1 MKVASFTISRAASV
15 TVSCPCANQSAV
27 TETASGQAMVSPS
40 LSSVSSM
47 PWNPSPLDRADAADL
62 LLQQQHAVEQRLRGR
77 RAARHVDVDRDDAVA
92 AAHDR
97 IRIGGVAAAIG
108 AGAPSDDRT

>member
-1 MKVASFTISRAASV
+1 MSRAAAV
-15 TVSCPCANQSAV
+15 TVSSPCATQCPV
-27 TETASGQAMVSPS
+27 TEPASAPAMVSPS

-97 IRIGGVAAAIG
+97 VRIMVVAAAMR
-108 AGAPSDDRT
+108 AGTHRNYAGGLRHS